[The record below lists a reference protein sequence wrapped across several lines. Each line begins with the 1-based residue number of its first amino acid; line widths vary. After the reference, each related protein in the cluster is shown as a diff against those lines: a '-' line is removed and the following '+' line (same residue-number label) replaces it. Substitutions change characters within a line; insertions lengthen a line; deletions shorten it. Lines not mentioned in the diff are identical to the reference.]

1 MWEGNIHNG
10 ASEEALKLVGVVS
23 LNSLFYWFNRF
34 VDVQKPSQKLMEA
47 SFSQWSF
54 AKLLEYDCHIVQR
67 CCQEKTTMAVR
78 EPATC
83 LVGNPIG

>member
-34 VDVQKPSQKLMEA
+34 VDVQKPSQAQLDSGKKLIKILYQTFGRLEVDGHRDY
-47 SFSQWSF
+47 SQKSCPGDNF
-54 AKLLEYDCHIVQR
+54 DIDQIIPQYA
-67 CCQEKTTMAVR
+67 
-78 EPATC
+78 
-83 LVGNPIG
+83 